1 MLNRGI
7 SRTLCTNL
15 LTVVLLLSSASTLLT
30 VKGSVTVAG
39 KIVDI
44 DGKPLESVEVK
55 VYSGDLFIVNTH
67 TSINGF
73 FSLNL
78 ESGMYELQ
86 LEKKGYEARS
96 IMVSTP
102 FSGYKDIGL
111 IVLDYSLKF
120 TISLTSL
127 RVKSLTEVSIP
138 VAIGNKGSQDELV
151 EIQIEAPEGWEAGF
165 YSGSAQ
171 VWGLRLTHN
180 EVQNL
185 VMKIR
190 VPFNASGQY
199 ELKAKALG
207 SIIQENTVS
216 IYVEKAEPQILVS
229 NYLTAQGLGGSTVTF
244 ELTIRNPLTKRFT
257 TQISVT
263 TPSGWVGSIV
273 REDGR
278 RLYDVSLDS
287 GESLRALLKISV
299 PENAQP
305 GNHEVKVCALSQEFV
320 SSLSFYIM
328 VAKGTVEPKASTDT
342 PYVESYAGSSAKFP
356 VEVENTGESD
366 GVVSINVAQ
375 LPVGYPWKLSD
386 PSGNVLSKVY
396 LKPSEKRRLNLIVE
410 IPPLAEP
417 QTIPFTLEAYTQE
430 SSSRLNLTLGVLG
443 FYSMSYETQNFYTES
458 TAGSTSGF
466 IIEVKNNGY
475 SVLTNVRPE
484 IINVPDKFKV
494 EYTPEVVPLVKPQE
508 RVAFTLR
515 IATDA
520 DINAGDYFMSFRV
533 KSDQYS
539 LSTISLRVFIR
550 QRVEVFFTGIAIAA
564 ILLTFLYIIYRRYGR
579 R

>member
-1 MLNRGI
+1 MLNKGVPK
-7 SRTLCTNL
+7 TLYMSL
-15 LTVVLLLSSASTLLT
+15 LTIVTLLSISFNILA
-30 VKGSVTVAG
+30 VRGSVMVTG
-39 KIVDI
+39 KIVDV
-44 DGKPLESVEVK
+44 DGKSLESVEVR
-55 VYSGDLFIVNTH
+55 VYSGGSLVTR
-67 TSINGF
+67 TYSSSNGV

-78 ESGMYELQ
+78 ESGMYEIQ
-86 LEKKGYEARS
+86 LEKRGYEARS
-96 IMVSTP
+96 MIVSIP

-127 RVKSLTEVSIP
+127 RVKSMAEVSIP
-138 VAIGNKGSQDELV
+138 VTICNKGFQDELV
-151 EIQIEAPEGWEAGF
+151 EIQVETPEGWEAGV

-171 VWGLRLTHN
+171 IWGLRLTQN
-180 EVQNL
+180 EIQNL

-199 ELKAKALG
+199 ELKARALG
-207 SIIQENTVS
+207 STKQENTVS

-257 TQISVT
+257 AQISVM
-263 TPSGWVGSIV
+263 TPSSWVGSIV

-278 RLYDVSLDS
+278 RLYDVSLDA

-305 GNHEVKVCALSQEFV
+305 GNHEVRVCAISQEFV
-320 SSLSFYIM
+320 SSFSFYII
-328 VAKGTVEPKASTDT
+328 VARGTVEPKAYTDT

-356 VEVENTGESD
+356 IEVENTGESD
-366 GVVSINVAQ
+366 GVVSINVTQ
-375 LPVGYPWKLSD
+375 LPIGYPWKLSD
-386 PSGNVLSKVY
+386 LSGNILSKVY

-417 QTIPFTLEAYTQE
+417 QTIPFMLEACTQE

-475 SVLTNVRPE
+475 SFLTNVRPE

-494 EYTPEVVPLVKPQE
+494 EYSPEVVPLVKPQE
-508 RVAFTLR
+508 KVVFTLR
-515 IATDA
+515 ITTDA
-520 DINAGDYFMSFRV
+520 DINAGDYFISFRV

-539 LSTISLRVFIR
+539 LSTMSLRVFIK
-550 QRVEVFFTGIAIAA
+550 QRVEVFFIGIAIAA